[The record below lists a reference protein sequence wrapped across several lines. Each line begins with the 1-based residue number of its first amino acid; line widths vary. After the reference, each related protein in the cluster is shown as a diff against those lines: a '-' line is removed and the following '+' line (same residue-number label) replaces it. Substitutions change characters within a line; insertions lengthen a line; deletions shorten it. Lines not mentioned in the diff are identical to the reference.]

1 MKLTTYAWI
10 MAAVVF
16 VGTLPHTVGAMF
28 SLKHINEMV
37 QTSWVHVT
45 HPCEPSIGYMKKAAK
60 RIGRAKVMAAYK
72 SNYEWKSL
80 YTLWSRESRWDY
92 TANNPTS
99 SAYGIPQMLNMS
111 ESTPMVRQIDLGLKY
126 IESRY
131 GSPSKALAFHNRN
144 GWY

>member
-1 MKLTTYAWI
+1 
-10 MAAVVF
+10 MAVVVF

-28 SLKHINEMV
+28 SPKSINEMV
-37 QTSWVHVT
+37 HMSAL
-45 HPCEPSIGYMKKAAK
+45 HPCETSIGYMKKAAK
-60 RIGRAKVMAAYK
+60 RIGRVKVMAIYESK
-72 SNYEWKSL
+72 HEWKSL

-111 ESTPMVRQIDLGLKY
+111 EDTPMVRQIDLGLKY
-126 IESRY
+126 IEARY